1 MRYYNVVTWK
11 SSSENALAQKKIPF
25 ISIEDTYDVVKS
37 AHIATGH
44 GGRNRMI
51 KEVNKKYANISRE
64 VLGIYKL
71 YCQECQWIKICA
83 VPEKS

>member
-11 SSSENALAQKKIPF
+11 SSSENTSPEYPLYF
-25 ISIEDTYDVVKS
+25 INIEDTYDVVKR

-51 KEVNKKYANISRE
+51 KEVS
-64 VLGIYKL
+64 
-71 YCQECQWIKICA
+71 
-83 VPEKS
+83 